1 MHKAPDKQNALPL
14 ARKGVDTSLFQ
25 ECDASVS
32 CKVSHFLEQ
41 IKEVDNFMAERRMFA
56 KKVVQSA
63 RFLKMP
69 KTSQCLY
76 FHLGMQADDDGVVE
90 AYPVMN
96 MIKAQEDDLQVLI
109 GRNFVKV
116 LNEDMVAYLVDWAD
130 QNRIRKDRKQD
141 SRYKELLLQV
151 MPDLKLLE
159 KVPRSDTKK
168 KDKSGP
174 STDGPWTAQYSA
186 VEDSTGEDSTGQGS
200 GGIPP
205 DTTAAAAAGTEKSST
220 VDVPKFHL
228 GEEILTEEAYQEL
241 VTRFGRENVDPVIR
255 KILEKPY
262 MHCLNPKVI
271 GEWSSERKK
280 RLEDASVLPAPETK
294 PRKNG
299 FHNFQQREY
308 NYEELERQLLASQA
322 EKLRNREE
330 ECVCQ

>member
-1 MHKAPDKQNALPL
+1 MRKVPDKQNALPP

-25 ECDASVS
+25 ECDASVT

-96 MIKAQEDDLQVLI
+96 MIKAQEDDLQVLV

-141 SRYKELLLQV
+141 IRYKELLLQV

-168 KDKSGP
+168 KEKSGP
-174 STDGPWTAQYSA
+174 SVDGPWTAQYSA
-186 VEDSTGEDSTGQGS
+186 VEYSTGEDSTGQVS

-205 DTTAAAAAGTEKSST
+205 DTTAAASAEIEKSST
-220 VDVPKFHL
+220 AGVPKFRL
-228 GEEILTEEAYQEL
+228 GEEILTEKAYQEL
-241 VTRFGRENVDPVIR
+241 VRRFGRENVDPVIR

-262 MHCLNPKVI
+262 LHCLNPKVI
-271 GEWSSERKK
+271 GEWSAERKK
-280 RLEDASVLPAPETK
+280 RLEDASVLPAPGAK
-294 PRKNG
+294 ARRNG
-299 FHNFQQREY
+299 FHNFQEREY
-308 NYEELERQLLASQA
+308 NYEELERQLLTAQA
-322 EKLRNREE
+322 EELRHREE

>member
-228 GEEILTEEAYQEL
+228 GEETCELISRILHKLLNHCCLHMKFPIHLPGLYSQTFCLLQVLSSLPL
-241 VTRFGRENVDPVIR
+241 VRPGYHKNDSAAS
-255 KILEKPY
+255 ILL
-262 MHCLNPKVI
+262 H
-271 GEWSSERKK
+271 
-280 RLEDASVLPAPETK
+280 ETGLS
-294 PRKNG
+294 PTP
-299 FHNFQQREY
+299 
-308 NYEELERQLLASQA
+308 
-322 EKLRNREE
+322 
-330 ECVCQ
+330 